1 MPLTVSLRSLASGLL
16 VAAALFATPCTRAG
30 PEPRALDAALHDAAP
45 DVPEAALNAALD
57 ALDCA
62 AASGELQNASR
73 LALID
78 YSLPSLQ
85 PRLWVFDLGTRR
97 LLFREHVAHGRNSG
111 ENLTQHF
118 SNEDGS
124 HRTSLGLFRTDSSY
138 VGANGYS
145 LRLVGLDAG
154 FNDRAMSRAIVMH
167 GAPYVDARLAKK
179 QGRLGRSW
187 GCPAVRAAVAK
198 PMIDSL
204 KNGQLLFS
212 YYPDQK
218 WLTSSRYLNCASAS
232 RGRPQLALAAR

>member
-16 VAAALFATPCTRAG
+16 IAATLLAAPCAQAG
-30 PEPRALDAALHDAAP
+30 REPHALDAALRAAAP
-45 DVPEAALNAALD
+45 DVPEAALDAALD

-62 AASGELQNASR
+62 TASGDLQNANR

-78 YSLPSLQ
+78 YSLPSVQ
-85 PRLWVFDLGTRR
+85 PRLWVFDLQSRR

-111 ENLTQHF
+111 ENFTQQF
-118 SNEDGS
+118 SNEEGS
-124 HRTSLGLFRTDSSY
+124 HRSSLGLFRTDTSY

-187 GCPAVRAAVAK
+187 GCPAVRAAVAR

-218 WLTSSRYLNCASAS
+218 WLAHSRYLNCASAS
-232 RGRPQLALAAR
+232 RGRPPMALASR